1 MTDEAGADLQTMKEV
16 LVANKNSLGNSSRK
30 FKKFKKKRTKTNN
43 VSKTNSKAV
52 IEANALYQMVSD
64 AAKKDLETKLAEYKA
79 INEQLAKEN
88 QELKQRLRKY
98 EESEMIEHSE
108 DEVDSL

>member
-1 MTDEAGADLQTMKEV
+1 MIIEAEV
-16 LVANKNSLGNSSRK
+16 RLLIVREARVENKNSLGDSSRK

-64 AAKKDLETKLAEYKA
+64 AAKKELESKLAEYKE

-88 QELKQRLRKY
+88 QELKRKLMKY
-98 EESEMIEHSE
+98 EESEIVEHS
-108 DEVDSL
+108 DDDVDSL